1 MNKKGT
7 QQAMALMGVALLWV
21 VADYLTKQWALVRL
35 AYEKIVVNDFMNFYL
50 TFNPGAAFGI
60 LARYGGIQRWFF
72 MGFALAVTL
81 FLLYRAYC
89 FALERWEFLAY
100 AFIVGGALGNAL
112 DRSGLLDESALG
124 AMIGHVDNPS
134 PAYVID
140 FIQWH
145 YQDWY
150 WPVFNVAD
158 VAITLGVGCL
168 FVHLFLQDKKQA
180 EAQGE

>member
-1 MNKKGT
+1 
-7 QQAMALMGVALLWV
+7 MGV
-21 VADYLTKQWALVRL
+21 
-35 AYEKIVVNDFMNFYL
+35 
-50 TFNPGAAFGI
+50 FG
-60 LARYGGIQRWFF
+60 LC
-72 MGFALAVTL
+72 
-81 FLLYRAYC
+81 LYC
-89 FALERWEFLAY
+89 W
-100 AFIVGGALGNAL
+100 GALGNAL